1 MQGIN
6 TVFEWYEVTAL
17 LIGLGGLVLGKRRID
32 LTKLEQ
38 ESNAVKQAIA
48 DKKAIENR
56 LCQIELRLHHLDDPQ
71 TGRVHKMSELSI
83 EQIET
88 NKKAFAMAYAAKE
101 GLNLVKC
108 DS

>member
-38 ESNAVKQAIA
+38 ANKLVKQSITA
-48 DKKAIENR
+48 KKQIENR
-56 LCQIELRLHHLDDPQ
+56 LNEIELRLHHLDNPQ
-71 TGRVHKMSELSI
+71 TGRVHKMSELSVS
-83 EQIET
+83 QIET
-88 NKKAFAMAYAAKE
+88 CKKAYAMAYAAKE
-101 GLNLVKC
+101 LVINK
-108 DS
+108 